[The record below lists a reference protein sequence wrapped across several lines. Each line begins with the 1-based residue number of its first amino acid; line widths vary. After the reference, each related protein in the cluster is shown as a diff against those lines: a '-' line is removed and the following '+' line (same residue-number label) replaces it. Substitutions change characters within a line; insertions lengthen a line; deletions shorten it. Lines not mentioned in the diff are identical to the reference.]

1 MGMNRYILNITKA
14 YTLLCFS
21 LKIQLCLFASWS
33 LKIAFPCPSTSEW
46 INTQFLALSIHVTA
60 LITILIALRASFAV
74 TIGCSFLTSTDIG
87 FIIAVNHYSMAIHS
101 IIDIITK
108 VNWIGIGN
116 TACKCIP
123 VTCQSHSLQNLMN
136 HVLSPSFLSP
146 LLRKLLLVET
156 DHSEPSDTKVLTE

>member
-87 FIIAVNHYSMAIHS
+87 FIIAVNHYSMARQRNNDVMIWRNLRNCCYH
-101 IIDIITK
+101 
-108 VNWIGIGN
+108 
-116 TACKCIP
+116 
-123 VTCQSHSLQNLMN
+123 QLQRN
-136 HVLSPSFLSP
+136 HDSTLHQ
-146 LLRKLLLVET
+146 
-156 DHSEPSDTKVLTE
+156 D